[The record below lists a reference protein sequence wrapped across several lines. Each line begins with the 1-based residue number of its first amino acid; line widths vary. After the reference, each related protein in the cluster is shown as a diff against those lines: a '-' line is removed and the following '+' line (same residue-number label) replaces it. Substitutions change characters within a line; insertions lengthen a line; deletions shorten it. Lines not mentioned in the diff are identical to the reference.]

1 MSKFPTIGAF
11 LSIIVCIISITFA
24 LNYRKAV
31 YKVLQERRAEYA
43 VNFAADA
50 AVDSIVGNSTDLGL
64 DYSTGD
70 SIAAGPNV
78 ALETFLQVFCKNY
91 GFALTEE
98 SYAVIKNDYLPMF
111 MVAVYDGYYIAEQHQ
126 ISQAGGHDLVFSL
139 KQPYLYEDTT
149 GIYGLNLGGLD
160 AKKFK
165 SSVIQKVD
173 APISQEHQS
182 VVINTLV
189 SDTIVET
196 VCRHK
201 EGQLQTA
208 FYLPSS
214 ATSIVNTNPIKGV
227 TVMAYVE
234 GIDVGYG
241 RSSDVFGIGG
251 ARVTKATYCIAYVRN
266 GQKLYTYEHLVP
278 TGVTK
283 EATFTSPQEAAAA
296 GYYFD
301 NTTISA
307 E

>member
-11 LSIIVCIISITFA
+11 LAIIVCIISITFT

-31 YKVLQERRAEYA
+31 YKVLQERHAEYA
-43 VNFAADA
+43 ANFAADA
-50 AVDSIVGNSTDLGL
+50 AVDAIVSGSTDLEL
-64 DYSTGD
+64 DYNTGN
-70 SIAAGPNV
+70 SIAAGPDV

-98 SYAVIKNDYLPMF
+98 SYAVIKNDYLPVF
-111 MVAVYDGYYIAEQHQ
+111 MVATYDGYYIAEQHQ
-126 ISQAGGHDLVFSL
+126 ISQAGGHDLIFSL
-139 KQPYLYEDTT
+139 KQPYLYEDDT
-149 GIYGLNLGGLD
+149 GIYGLNLGGD
-160 AKKFK
+160 NARRFK
-165 SSVIQKVD
+165 NSIIQKVD
-173 APISQEHQS
+173 APIPVAQQS
-182 VVINTLV
+182 VVINTTV
-189 SDTIVET
+189 SDAIIDAI
-196 VCRHK
+196 CKHK
-201 EGQLQTA
+201 EGQLQAA

-251 ARVTKATYCIAYVRN
+251 ARVTKATYCVAYMRD

-278 TGVTK
+278 TDVTK

-301 NTTISA
+301 NTTLSN
-307 E
+307 